1 MAMLSPTVSAH
12 DETII
17 PQVNQPQAQHT
28 RVAADHNYS
37 VINDLKQALSDFEE
51 KIIRERLNHFSG
63 DRAKA
68 AQSLG
73 IPKRTLAYK
82 CQKLEIKAL

>member
-1 MAMLSPTVSAH
+1 MNSSALQ
-12 DETII
+12 I
-17 PQVNQPQAQHT
+17 PATSHPSVMNTEPDFA
-28 RVAADHNYS
+28 
-37 VINDLKQALSDFEE
+37 VINDLKQALNEYE
-51 KIIRERLNHFSG
+51 AQIISERLTRFSG

-82 CQKLEIKAL
+82 CLKLEIKTP

>member
-1 MAMLSPTVSAH
+1 M
-12 DETII
+12 
-17 PQVNQPQAQHT
+17 
-28 RVAADHNYS
+28 
-37 VINDLKQALSDFEE
+37 INDLKQALNDFEE
-51 KIIRERLNHFSG
+51 KIIRERLSHFSG

-68 AQSLG
+68 AESLG